1 MDAQESLADRLARL
15 EAVAEIK
22 ALKHRYLR
30 ACDAKDPA
38 GFRDA
43 FVTTGAV
50 LDYGER
56 IGRFEGADAVV
67 AVFEAIALRKVDGR
81 YAVLDMHHALHADI
95 DVLGVAEATG
105 RWTLRFR
112 QVDLIAR
119 VERVSAIE
127 YADGYVVQDG
137 EWRIASSAV
146 TTLWTLEQPLA
157 DGFAVSG
164 SLL

>member
-1 MDAQESLADRLARL
+1 MDAPDPLADRIARL
-15 EAVAEIK
+15 EAVAAIK

-38 GFRDA
+38 GFRAA
-43 FVTTGAV
+43 FVADGAV

-56 IGRFEGADAVV
+56 IGRFEGADALVG
-67 AVFEAIALRKVDGR
+67 VFEGIALRKVGGR

-95 DVLGVAEATG
+95 DVLTATEATG

-112 QVDLIAR
+112 QVDLVAR

-127 YADGYVVQDG
+127 YDDGYALEDG
-137 EWRIASSAV
+137 EWRIARSAV

-157 DGFAVSG
+157 EGFAVSG
-164 SLL
+164 ALL

>member
-1 MDAQESLADRLARL
+1 MTAPGTLADRVARL

-38 GFRDA
+38 GFRAA
-43 FVTTGAV
+43 FVAEGAV

-56 IGRFEGADAVV
+56 IGRFEGADALVG
-67 AVFEAIALRKVDGR
+67 VFEGIALRKVEGR
-81 YAVLDMHHALHADI
+81 YVVLDMHHALHADI
-95 DVLGVAEATG
+95 DVLGATEATG

-112 QVDLIAR
+112 QVDLVAQ

-127 YADGYVVQDG
+127 YDDGYALEEG
-137 EWRIASSAV
+137 EWRIARSAV

-157 DGFAVSG
+157 DGFTVSG
-164 SLL
+164 SLR

>member
-1 MDAQESLADRLARL
+1 MHAQEPVTDRLARL
-15 EAVAEIK
+15 EAVAAIK

-30 ACDAKDPA
+30 ACDAKDPV
-38 GFRDA
+38 GFRAA
-43 FVTTGAV
+43 FVADGAV
-50 LDYGER
+50 LDYGDR
-56 IGRFEGADAVV
+56 IGRFEGADALVG
-67 AVFEAIALRKVDGR
+67 VFEAIALRRVDGR

-95 DVLGVAEATG
+95 EVVGATEATG

-112 QVDLIAR
+112 QVDLVAQ

-127 YADGYVVQDG
+127 YDDGYLVEDG
-137 EWRIASSAV
+137 EWRIARSAV

-157 DGFAVSG
+157 EGFAVSG